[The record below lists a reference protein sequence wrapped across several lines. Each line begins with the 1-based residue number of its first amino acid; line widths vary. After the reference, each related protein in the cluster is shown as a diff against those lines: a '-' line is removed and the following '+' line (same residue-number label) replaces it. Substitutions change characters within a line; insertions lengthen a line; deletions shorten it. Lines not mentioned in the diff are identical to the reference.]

1 MLLKLRAKLVKLR
14 RVGLKEESR
23 TQDFIIT
30 GNYKIRQADNYK
42 NSRVIQQARYLSQD
56 PDTTNTSISIFR
68 DTGISGPTRNAIY
81 ILSIRN
87 DNGYQ
92 YIMNYI

>member
-1 MLLKLRAKLVKLR
+1 MCS
-14 RVGLKEESR
+14 GGEIKEESR
-23 TQDFIIT
+23 IQDFIIT

-42 NSRVIQQARYLSQD
+42 KIPGSSNRLDTFPRTQIQQI
-56 PDTTNTSISIFR
+56 PSISIFR

-87 DNGYQ
+87 DTGYQ
-92 YIMNYI
+92 YTMNYI